1 MLRPS
6 FLLTNKIPLTIYRR
20 SEGTWVEGEWVE
32 GSTTSVEIQANVQPV
47 KPHQLLIFPES
58 ERSKK
63 WLRVFSADL
72 LRTLKEGTDG
82 WDADE
87 FEWKGERFKIM
98 KVDDWTEGM
107 GILEHCEA
115 LAVRVELTPN

>member
-1 MLRPS
+1 MLKPS

-20 SEGTWVEGEWVE
+20 SEGSWVNGEWVE
-32 GSTTSVEIQANVQPV
+32 GSAINVEVQANVQPV

-72 LRTLKEGTDG
+72 LRTLKEGTNG

>member
-20 SEGTWVEGEWVE
+20 SEGEWVEGEWVE
-32 GSTTSVEIQANVQPV
+32 GSVVEVPVQANVQPV
-47 KPHQLLIFPES
+47 KPHQLLIFPEA

-72 LRTLKEGTDG
+72 LRTLKEGNGG

-87 FEWKGERFKIM
+87 FEWKGERFKVM

-115 LAVRVELTPN
+115 LAVRIELTPN